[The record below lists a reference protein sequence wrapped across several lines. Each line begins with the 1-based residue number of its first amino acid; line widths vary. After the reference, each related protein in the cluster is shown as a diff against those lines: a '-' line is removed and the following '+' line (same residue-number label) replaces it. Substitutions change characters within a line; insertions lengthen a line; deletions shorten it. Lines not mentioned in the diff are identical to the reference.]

1 MLAGL
6 PFGCGFVLIFMALLN
21 YLTDA
26 YEIFAASAM
35 AAASCARS
43 LAGAVLPFAATP
55 LYRRLG
61 VPWASSML
69 GFLSLGMCV
78 IPFLFLWKGD
88 RIRAGSQFCIYLK
101 EKKEKELAD
110 LEGEREATRGREG
123 PTDEVVEEKV

>member
-21 YLTDA
+21 CLTDA

-55 LYRRLG
+55 LYGR
-61 VPWASSML
+61 A
-69 GFLSLGMCV
+69 
-78 IPFLFLWKGD
+78 GD
-88 RIRAGSQFCIYLK
+88 RIRAGSQFCTYLK
-101 EKKEKELAD
+101 EKK
-110 LEGEREATRGREG
+110 EREATRGREG
-123 PTDEVVEEKV
+123 PTDEVVEEKRYGAY